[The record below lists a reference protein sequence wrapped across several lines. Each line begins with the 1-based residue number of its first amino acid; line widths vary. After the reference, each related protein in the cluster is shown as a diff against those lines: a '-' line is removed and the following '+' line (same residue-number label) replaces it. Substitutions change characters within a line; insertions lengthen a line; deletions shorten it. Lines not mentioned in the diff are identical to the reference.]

1 MTEHDRV
8 GIVNRFLIPLVSIFM
23 FFRVMVMVIPAL
35 PNAIDDTQTL
45 VMILIVLVCMQS
57 IMDAIYHL
65 DATPVID
72 LIYDAIE
79 RRKNRKRDDVP

>member
-1 MTEHDRV
+1 MTERDRV

-35 PNAIDDTQTL
+35 PNGIDHTQTL
-45 VMILIVLVCMQS
+45 VMILIVLVCIQS
-57 IMDAIYHL
+57 ILDAIYHL
-65 DATPVID
+65 EATPVID

-79 RRKNRKRDDVP
+79 RRKNRKRDEP

>member
-1 MTEHDRV
+1 MTERDSV
-8 GIVNRFLIPLVSIFM
+8 SIVNRFLIPLVSIFM

-65 DATPVID
+65 EATPVID
-72 LIYDAIE
+72 LICDAIV
-79 RRKNRKRDDVP
+79 RWKNLKKGEV